1 MSQILRCVSSLL
13 VCFALGVSISQSR
26 ADDSSSPAATN
37 PADESAA
44 DRDLFRLIPA
54 SSNSGGSARSFNSGY
69 DLGNGQCL
77 GDPCQVN
84 TKFGADPY
92 CRLFPQDRL
101 FQFRGW
107 LDAGI
112 LGNAASPS
120 SHFNGPYNSQEV
132 DNGQF
137 NQAYLI
143 MERALA
149 SDGSFS
155 FGGRID
161 LLYGADY
168 FLAQSTGLETNPNG
182 TPRWNSSQYYGLALP
197 QAYAE
202 FCSTSR
208 TVGKGWALLY
218 NCRLRECAGDQ
229 QLFLLARLQ
238 LPVRRALHTLG
249 LDCDPQN
256 QQQLAMASRRRQ
268 RLE

>member
-1 MSQILRCVSSLL
+1 MVIRVIRTLRIGLHLEIADSRLEKPRFVPKFGAADAGCSQSRSLRTDSAPAVLAPRQAILMSQILRCVSSLL
-13 VCFALGVSISQSR
+13 VCFALGVSISHSR

-54 SSNSGGSARSFNSGY
+54 SSNSGDGARSFTAGY

-143 MERALA
+143 MERVLA
-149 SDGSFS
+149 SDGLFS

-168 FLAQSTGLETNPNG
+168 FLAQSTGLEKNPDG
-182 TPRWNSSQYYGLALP
+182 TPALEQQSVLRSGAPAGL
-197 QAYAE
+197 
-202 FCSTSR
+202 
-208 TVGKGWALLY
+208 
-218 NCRLRECAGDQ
+218 CR
-229 QLFLLARLQ
+229 
-238 LPVRRALHTLG
+238 VWH
-249 LDCDPQN
+249 
-256 QQQLAMASRRRQ
+256 
-268 RLE
+268 